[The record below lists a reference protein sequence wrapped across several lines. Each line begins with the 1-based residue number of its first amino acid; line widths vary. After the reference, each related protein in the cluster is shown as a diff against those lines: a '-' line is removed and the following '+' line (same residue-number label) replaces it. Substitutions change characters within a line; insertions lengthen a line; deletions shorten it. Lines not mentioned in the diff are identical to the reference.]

1 LTHGARPALAAARAV
16 EPASRETAA
25 ASGDPIVRDI
35 PWDEPSK
42 ATGEAAGSEAE
53 PSGVRPSGAPAQEF
67 DPPKVM
73 PK

>member
-1 LTHGARPALAAARAV
+1 VAAARAA
-16 EPASRETAA
+16 EPASRETVAPSA
-25 ASGDPIVRDI
+25 DPIVRDI

-53 PSGVRPSGAPAQEF
+53 PSGVRPNGAPAQAF
-67 DPPKVM
+67 DPPKIM